1 MSNRDQEKN
10 SIACNLLNKH
20 QRDQRCEF
28 DPEPHEYRID
38 GISYLSVS
46 TIVSTFF
53 PVFNPDE
60 AINKMKNG
68 RSWNPA
74 NRYWGMQ
81 DFEIKQMWEEKGIIA
96 SEKGTFLHEQ
106 IERFYLNEP
115 HEKPEEFKLFRE
127 FSDDHDF
134 LEAYRTEWRIFDE
147 NHKVAGTIDFVAK
160 NGAEFE
166 MYDWKRSHKVVD
178 KVSGKAITNNPW
190 ERGSGQLNDMDD
202 TSYNQYSLQQS
213 IYRYILEQNY
223 EVSISKMYLVVLH
236 PDYNQYYKVEV
247 PYLKDKVEYILS
259 TL

>member
-1 MSNRDQEKN
+1 MKFNREKIN
-10 SIACNLLNKH
+10 FIACNLLNTH
-20 QRDQRCEF
+20 ERDQRCEF

-46 TIVSTFF
+46 TIVSGFF

-60 AINKMKNG
+60 AIRKMKNG
-68 RSWNPA
+68 RYWNPA
-74 NRYWGMQ
+74 HRYWGIQ
-81 DFEIKQMWEEKGIIA
+81 DFEIKQMWEEKGINA

-106 IERFYLNEP
+106 IEKYYLDRKFE
-115 HEKPEEFKLFRE
+115 EPEEFKLFRE
-127 FSDDHDF
+127 FSGDHKF

-147 NHKVAGTIDFVAK
+147 EYGVAGTIDMVAK

-166 MYDWKRSHKVVD
+166 MYDWKRSLKVID
-178 KVSGKAITNNPW
+178 KITGKAITENRW
-190 ERGSGQLNDMDD
+190 DQGFGMLKDIDD
-202 TSYNQYSLQQS
+202 TSYNQYCLQQS

-223 EVSISKMYLVVLH
+223 EIEISKMYLVVLH
-236 PDYNQYYKVEV
+236 PDYDQYYKVEV